1 MVTTLPIQP
10 WLPGRAP
17 GVYEA
22 RAPRSAPA
30 LARLDRAVFIGLAER
45 GPLHTAVEVADWS
58 EFQQRFGGTP
68 AGLLLPEAVR
78 LFLEQGGRHCLVVR
92 LSLIHI

>member
-1 MVTTLPIQP
+1 MVTILSIQP

-30 LARLDRAVFIGLAER
+30 LARLYRAVFIGLAER
-45 GPLHTAVEVADWS
+45 GPLHTAVDVADWS
-58 EFQQRFGGTP
+58 EFQQRFGGVR

-78 LFLEQGGRHCLVVR
+78 LFF
-92 LSLIHI
+92 